1 MKWAKKDCHKM
12 KLSFY
17 SSSLSPAGACS
28 RDNQCETGHL
38 RYGRNR
44 TPPRTG
50 DFVIIKLQVKKY
62 KGNEFAEIAENCEM
76 RGDWLK
82 SVCKKGDGPEYSAL
96 QVLPGPRHL

>member
-1 MKWAKKDCHKM
+1 MSTDIKKDCRKV
-12 KLSFY
+12 KISSY

-50 DFVIIKLQVKKY
+50 DFIIIRLQIKIY
-62 KGNEFAEIAENCEM
+62 KGEKGKERIGNCRAQKNENV
-76 RGDWLK
+76 K
-82 SVCKKGDGPEYSAL
+82 
-96 QVLPGPRHL
+96 

>member
-1 MKWAKKDCHKM
+1 MSTNIKKDCRKV
-12 KLSFY
+12 KISSY

-50 DFVIIKLQVKKY
+50 DFIIIRLQIKIY
-62 KGNEFAEIAENCEM
+62 KGEKGKERIGTAEHKRM
-76 RGDWLK
+76 RM
-82 SVCKKGDGPEYSAL
+82 
-96 QVLPGPRHL
+96 

>member
-50 DFVIIKLQVKKY
+50 DFIIIKLRIKKY
-62 KGNEFAEIAENCEM
+62 KSGMIGWKFEENYEM
-76 RGDWLK
+76 RKMAKNCL
-82 SVCKKGDGPEYSAL
+82 
-96 QVLPGPRHL
+96 